1 MTNPGG
7 TTTHDLLNALAI
19 PPCARVDRRMPKTLL
34 LEHGAPSAA
43 ERRRVIE
50 GIQELRWIAAL
61 KPTTIGVPAF
71 RDDTREYLEIEVLI
85 LTVRGDVPPRRIA
98 EILHRAIPYPVLAIV
113 ETADRR
119 YFSASH
125 KRNSQA
131 QANKVVLDGE
141 SIEVETP
148 RHGELFATAFV
159 NEIALD
165 RQPRASMLAL
175 YQGWIDAL
183 LALTAARRTNRFAP
197 LESEALRRA
206 RQLALRDCEVLDR
219 VISRTRSAAANER
232 QLARRVELNREL
244 KHLESQYSRLLS
256 QI

>member
-1 MTNPGG
+1 MTSPGG
-7 TTTHDLLNALAI
+7 TTTHDLLKALAI

-43 ERRRVIE
+43 DRRKVIE
-50 GIQELRWIAAL
+50 GVQEVRWIAAL

-85 LTVRGDVPPRRIA
+85 LTVRSGAPARRLA
-98 EILHRAIPYPVLAIV
+98 EIMHRAIPYPVLALV
-113 ETADRR
+113 ETADRC
-119 YFSASH
+119 FLSASH

-141 SIEVETP
+141 SIEAETP
-148 RHGELFATAFV
+148 RRDEPFAGAFLAEL
-159 NEIALD
+159 ALD

-175 YQGWIDAL
+175 YQGWIDAI
-183 LALTAARRTNRFAP
+183 LALIAARLTNRCAS

-219 VISRTRSAAANER
+219 VISQTRSAAANER

-244 KHLESQYSRLLS
+244 KHLEIQYSQLLS